1 MEPGGNVAVTNERG
15 DIHAVHRHESPPD
28 DRERARQGGGQALH
42 QSIVEAVALVARRSG
57 TARSRRAPHAICG
70 TYCSLRP
77 QSWIS
82 PSEAAGGSSLSQH
95 RGVSPHVIAHGPIDH
110 LAAEPVGDGGAIQP
124 ALDRRDIGDVSQ
136 PEPVWSCGGEV
147 ERDQVRSDR
156 EIVTSYVG
164 ADRRLRP

>member
-1 MEPGGNVAVTNERG
+1 M
-15 DIHAVHRHESPPD
+15 
-28 DRERARQGGGQALH
+28 
-42 QSIVEAVALVARRSG
+42 
-57 TARSRRAPHAICG
+57 
-70 TYCSLRP
+70 
-77 QSWIS
+77 
-82 PSEAAGGSSLSQH
+82 
-95 RGVSPHVIAHGPIDH
+95 IAHGPIDH